1 LTLRTE
7 LLIRAYVIP
16 ENKGGGNIIKHKQQL
31 FTPLDHSEKIG
42 SILETETIAF
52 WSDVWRRFRNNKPAL
67 IGIIIIIFFV
77 IFAIIGPLMVPYQ
90 YDKVDLFSTYKNP
103 GGEHWF
109 GTDALGRDIWCR
121 IWIGARVSLF
131 IAIVSALSQMVIG
144 IIVGSI
150 SGLSGGKVDM
160 IIMRFVDILIAI
172 PFLIWV
178 SLFMLVMGPGILSII
193 LAFSLTQWKG
203 MARLVRGETLRL
215 KETEFAIAAKS
226 MGASTW
232 RLIRKHIFPNVLPVV
247 IVSTTFQVT
256 NAIFGEAFLSYIGL
270 GIQPPM
276 TSWGK
281 LVASGIAEMRSF
293 PYMLFIPAM
302 FISLTMLSLQLIGD
316 GLRDATD
323 PKLRQ

>member
-1 LTLRTE
+1 
-7 LLIRAYVIP
+7 
-16 ENKGGGNIIKHKQQL
+16 
-31 FTPLDHSEKIG
+31 F
-42 SILETETIAF
+42 
-52 WSDVWRRFRNNKPAL
+52 
-67 IGIIIIIFFV
+67 
-77 IFAIIGPLMVPYQ
+77 FAIFGSSMLPYR
-90 YDKVDLFSTYKNP
+90 YDKVDLLSTYRIP
-103 GGEHWF
+103 SSEHWF

-131 IAIVSALSQMVIG
+131 IAFVSALSQMIIG
-144 IIVGSI
+144 IIIGSI

-178 SLFMLVMGPGILSII
+178 SLFMLVLGPGILSII

-203 MARLVRGETLRL
+203 MARLVRGEVLRL
-215 KETEFAIAAKS
+215 KETEFAIAAKT

-276 TSWGK
+276 TSWGR

-293 PYMLFIPAM
+293 PYMLFIPAI

-323 PKLRQ
+323 PKMRQ

>member
-1 LTLRTE
+1 MSDFD
-7 LLIRAYVIP
+7 
-16 ENKGGGNIIKHKQQL
+16 QQL
-31 FTPLDHSEKIG
+31 FTPLDRSEKTGLG
-42 SILETETIAF
+42 SETETIAF
-52 WSDVWRRFRNNKPAL
+52 WSDVWRRFRRNIPAL
-67 IGIIIIIFFV
+67 VGIVIIFLFV
-77 IFAIIGPLMVPYQ
+77 IFAIIGPLVVPYR
-90 YDKVDLFSTYKNP
+90 YDKVDLLSTYQVP
-103 GGEHWF
+103 SRAHWF

-121 IWIGARVSLF
+121 IWVGARVSLL
-131 IAIVSALSQMVIG
+131 IGIVSALSQMVIG
-144 IIVGSI
+144 TIIGSI
-150 SGLSGGKVDM
+150 SGLYGGKVDM

-178 SLFMLVMGPGILSII
+178 SLFMLVMEPGIQSII

-203 MARLVRGETLRL
+203 MARLVRGEVLRL
-215 KETEFAIAAKS
+215 KETEFVIATKT

-232 RLIRKHIFPNVLPVV
+232 RLIRKHFFPNVLPVV
-247 IVSTTFQVT
+247 IVSVTFQVT

-293 PYMLFIPAM
+293 PYMLFIPAA

>member
-1 LTLRTE
+1 M
-7 LLIRAYVIP
+7 
-16 ENKGGGNIIKHKQQL
+16 NNHKQQL
-31 FTPLDHSEKIG
+31 FNPLDRSEKAG
-42 SILETETIAF
+42 QILETKTIAF
-52 WSDVWRRFRNNKPAL
+52 WSDVWRRFRRNKPAL
-67 IGIIIIIFFV
+67 IGIIIILLFV
-77 IFAIIGPLMVPYQ
+77 IFAIFGSSMLPYR
-90 YDKVDLFSTYKNP
+90 YDKVDLTSTYQVP
-103 GGEHWF
+103 SGEHWF

-144 IIVGSI
+144 IIIGSI

-160 IIMRFVDILIAI
+160 VIMRFVDILIAI

-178 SLFMLVMGPGILSII
+178 SLFMLVLGPGILSII

-203 MARLVRGETLRL
+203 MARLVRGEVLRL
-215 KETEFAIAAKS
+215 KETEFAIAAKT

-232 RLIRKHIFPNVLPVV
+232 RLIRRHIFPNVLPVV

-276 TSWGK
+276 TSWGR

-293 PYMLFIPAM
+293 PYMLFIPAV

-323 PKLRQ
+323 PKMRQ

>member
-1 LTLRTE
+1 MSNYRQE
-7 LLIRAYVIP
+7 L
-16 ENKGGGNIIKHKQQL
+16 
-31 FTPLDHSEKIG
+31 FSPLDRLEEIEST
-42 SILETETIAF
+42 LETKTIAF
-52 WSDVWRRFRNNKPAL
+52 WSDVWRRFRINKPAL
-67 IGIIIIIFFV
+67 IGIIILIFFV
-77 IFAIIGPLMVPYQ
+77 IFAIIGPMIVPYQ
-90 YDKVDLFSTYKNP
+90 YDKVNLLSTYERP
-103 GGEHWF
+103 GSEHWF
-109 GTDALGRDIWCR
+109 GTDSLGRDIWCR
-121 IWIGARVSLF
+121 VWIGARVSLF
-131 IAIVSALSQMVIG
+131 IAIVSAFSQMVIG
-144 IIVGSI
+144 TIIGSI

-178 SLFMLVMGPGILSII
+178 SLFMLVLGPGILSII

-203 MARLVRGETLRL
+203 LARLVRGEVLRL

-232 RLIRKHIFPNVLPVV
+232 RLIRKHIFPNVLPLV

-256 NAIFGEAFLSYIGL
+256 NAIFGEAFLSYIGI

-276 TSWGK
+276 TSWGR

-293 PYMLFIPAM
+293 SYMLFIPAV
-302 FISLTMLSLQLIGD
+302 FISLTMLSLQLIAD

-323 PKLRQ
+323 PKMRQ

>member
-1 LTLRTE
+1 MSDFE
-7 LLIRAYVIP
+7 
-16 ENKGGGNIIKHKQQL
+16 QQL
-31 FTPLDHSEKIG
+31 FIPLDRSEKAG
-42 SILETETIAF
+42 LRSETETIAF
-52 WSDVWRRFRNNKPAL
+52 WSDVWRRFRRNIPAL
-67 IGIIIIIFFV
+67 NGIIILSLFV
-77 IFAIIGPLMVPYQ
+77 IFAIIGPEMVPYR
-90 YDKVDLFSTYKNP
+90 YDKVDLLSTYQAPNR
-103 GGEHWF
+103 EHWF

-121 IWIGARVSLF
+121 IWVGARVSLS
-131 IAIVSALSQMVIG
+131 IGIISALSQMVIG
-144 IIVGSI
+144 TIIGSI
-150 SGLSGGKVDM
+150 SGLYGGKVDM

-178 SLFMLVMGPGILSII
+178 SLFMLVLEPGIQSII

-203 MARLVRGETLRL
+203 MARLVRGEVLRL
-215 KETEFAIAAKS
+215 KETEFIIATKT

-232 RLIRKHIFPNVLPVV
+232 RLIRKHFFPNVLPVV
-247 IVSTTFQVT
+247 IVSVTFQVT

-281 LVASGIAEMRSF
+281 LVASGIAEMRNF
-293 PYMLFIPAM
+293 PYMLFIPAA

>member
-1 LTLRTE
+1 MSDSE
-7 LLIRAYVIP
+7 
-16 ENKGGGNIIKHKQQL
+16 QQL
-31 FTPLDHSEKIG
+31 FTPLDRSEKVG
-42 SILETETIAF
+42 PILETETIAF
-52 WSDVWRRFRNNKPAL
+52 WSDVWRRFRRNKPAL
-67 IGIIIIIFFV
+67 IGIIIILLFV
-77 IFAIIGPLMVPYQ
+77 IFALFGPSMLPYR
-90 YDKVDLFSTYKNP
+90 YDKVDLSSTYRVP
-103 GGEHWF
+103 SSEHWF

-144 IIVGSI
+144 IIIGSI
-150 SGLSGGKVDM
+150 SGLSGGKIDM

-178 SLFMLVMGPGILSII
+178 SMFLVVLGPGIQSII

-215 KETEFAIAAKS
+215 KETEFAIAAKA

-247 IVSTTFQVT
+247 IVSATFQVT
-256 NAIFGEAFLSYIGL
+256 NAIFAEAFLSYIGL

-293 PYMLFIPAM
+293 PYMLFIPAV
-302 FISLTMLSLQLIGD
+302 FISFTMLSLQLIGD

-323 PKLRQ
+323 PKMRQ

>member
-52 WSDVWRRFRNNKPAL
+52 WSDVWRRFRSNKPAL
-67 IGIIIIIFFV
+67 IGIIIIALII

-90 YDKVDLFSTYKNP
+90 YAKVDLFSTYKTP
-103 GGEHWF
+103 CAEHWF

-131 IAIVSALSQMVIG
+131 VGFISALSQVIIGG
-144 IIVGSI
+144 IIGSI
-150 SGLSGGKVDM
+150 SGLSGGKIDM

-172 PFLIWV
+172 PFLIWI
-178 SLFMLVMGPGILSII
+178 SLFMVVLGPGIQSI
-193 LAFSLTQWKG
+193 LLTFSLTGWKG

-215 KETEFAIAAKS
+215 KETEFTIAAKA

-232 RLIRKHIFPNVLPVV
+232 HLIRKHIFPNTLPVV
-247 IVSTTFQVT
+247 IVSATFRVT
-256 NAIFGEAFLSYIGL
+256 SAIFGEAFLSYIGL
-270 GIQPPM
+270 GIQPPV
-276 TSWGK
+276 TSWGQ
-281 LVASGIAEMRSF
+281 LVAIGIDEMRSF
-293 PYMLFIPAM
+293 PYMLFIPAV

-323 PKLRQ
+323 PKLRR

>member
-1 LTLRTE
+1 MSNYER
-7 LLIRAYVIP
+7 
-16 ENKGGGNIIKHKQQL
+16 QL
-31 FTPLDHSEKIG
+31 FTSLDRSGKAV
-42 SILETETIAF
+42 LRKETETISF
-52 WSDVWRRFRNNKPAL
+52 WSDVWCRFRKNKPAL
-67 IGIIIIIFFV
+67 IGSIIILLFV
-77 IFAIIGPLMVPYQ
+77 IFAIFGPLILPYS
-90 YDKVDLFSTYKNP
+90 YDKVDLLSTYQFPNS
-103 GGEHWF
+103 EHWF

-121 IWIGARVSLF
+121 IWIGARVSLI
-131 IAIVSALSQMVIG
+131 IAVVSAFSQMVIG
-144 IIVGSI
+144 IIIGSI

-178 SLFMLVMGPGILSII
+178 TILMVVLGSGIQSII

-203 MARLVRGETLRL
+203 MARLVRGEVLRL
-215 KETEFAIAAKS
+215 KEMEFTISAKA

-232 RLIRKHIFPNVLPVV
+232 WLIRKHIFPNVLPVA
-247 IVSTTFQVT
+247 IVSATFQVI

-281 LVASGIAEMRSF
+281 LVASGIAEMRNF
-293 PYMLFIPAM
+293 PYMLFIPAV
-302 FISLTMLSLQLIGD
+302 FISLTMLSVQLLGD
-316 GLRDATD
+316 GLRDAID

>member
-1 LTLRTE
+1 M
-7 LLIRAYVIP
+7 
-16 ENKGGGNIIKHKQQL
+16 NNHKQQL
-31 FTPLDHSEKIG
+31 FTPLDRSEKVG
-42 SILETETIAF
+42 PILETETIAF
-52 WSDVWRRFRNNKPAL
+52 WSDVWRRFRSNKPAL
-67 IGIIIIIFFV
+67 IGIIILVLFV
-77 IFAIIGPLMVPYQ
+77 IFAIIGPSMVSYQ
-90 YDKVDLFSTYKNP
+90 YEKVDLFSTYEKP
-103 GGEHWF
+103 SSEHWF

-121 IWIGARVSLF
+121 IWVGARVSLF

-144 IIVGSI
+144 IIIGSI

-178 SLFMLVMGPGILSII
+178 SLFMMVLGPGMLSII

-203 MARLVRGETLRL
+203 MARLVRGEVLRL
-215 KETEFAIAAKS
+215 KETEFAIAAKT

-232 RLIRKHIFPNVLPVV
+232 RLIRKHIFPNVLPLV
-247 IVSTTFQVT
+247 IVSATFQVT

-276 TSWGK
+276 TSWGR

-293 PYMLFIPAM
+293 SYMLFFPAV

-323 PKLRQ
+323 PKMRQ

>member
-1 LTLRTE
+1 
-7 LLIRAYVIP
+7 
-16 ENKGGGNIIKHKQQL
+16 
-31 FTPLDHSEKIG
+31 
-42 SILETETIAF
+42 
-52 WSDVWRRFRNNKPAL
+52 
-67 IGIIIIIFFV
+67 
-77 IFAIIGPLMVPYQ
+77 M
-90 YDKVDLFSTYKNP
+90 
-103 GGEHWF
+103 
-109 GTDALGRDIWCR
+109 
-121 IWIGARVSLF
+121 SLF
-131 IAIVSALSQMVIG
+131 IAIVSTLSQMVIG
-144 IIVGSI
+144 IIIGSI
-150 SGLSGGKVDM
+150 SGLSGGKIDM

-178 SLFMLVMGPGILSII
+178 SLFMVVLGPGIQSII
-193 LAFSLTQWKG
+193 LAFSLTEWKG

-215 KETEFAIAAKS
+215 KETEFAIAAKA

-232 RLIRKHIFPNVLPVV
+232 RLTRKHIFPNVLPVV
-247 IVSTTFQVT
+247 IVSATFQVT

-293 PYMLFIPAM
+293 PYMLFIPAV

-323 PKLRQ
+323 PKMRQ